1 MAINQYGVYRTSKG
15 NTIDMNKF
23 VNKNELTMAIGNV
36 KVNARGDKLGPGGKI
51 LKTVEEIQ
59 TATGVPAQIRVQTN
73 QEVIEDPVTPPKTKE
88 KPVKGGE

>member
-1 MAINQYGVYRTSKG
+1 MAMNAVYRTSKG
-15 NTIDMNKF
+15 NTIDMNKL

-59 TATGVPAQIRVQTN
+59 TATGVPAQIRVQAN
-73 QEVIEDPVTPPKTKE
+73 QEVIEDPVTQSKTKE